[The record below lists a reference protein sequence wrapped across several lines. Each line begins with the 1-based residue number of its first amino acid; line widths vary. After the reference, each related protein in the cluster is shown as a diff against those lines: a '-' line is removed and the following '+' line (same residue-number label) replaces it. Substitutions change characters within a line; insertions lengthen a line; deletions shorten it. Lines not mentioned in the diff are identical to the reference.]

1 MVYSASMI
9 GNKYG
14 TFTSSVPVEA
24 SYFLKRQAAWAV
36 LSYVAF
42 LFFSVA
48 IPHEFFK
55 NKKLLQYGFWGMLI
69 LLVIP
74 LLLPAKMCIRDSICA
89 FNPHNHPPSF
99 GNCSSEFSNS
109 QTLSLIHILS

>member
-1 MVYSASMI
+1 MNFVRRIHRSIKHERRHVRLDWVVALTLLVLLVLSCMMVYSASMI

-42 LFFSVA
+42 LF
-48 IPHEFFK
+48 
-55 NKKLLQYGFWGMLI
+55 
-69 LLVIP
+69 LV
-74 LLLPAKMCIRDSICA
+74 
-89 FNPHNHPPSF
+89 
-99 GNCSSEFSNS
+99 
-109 QTLSLIHILS
+109 